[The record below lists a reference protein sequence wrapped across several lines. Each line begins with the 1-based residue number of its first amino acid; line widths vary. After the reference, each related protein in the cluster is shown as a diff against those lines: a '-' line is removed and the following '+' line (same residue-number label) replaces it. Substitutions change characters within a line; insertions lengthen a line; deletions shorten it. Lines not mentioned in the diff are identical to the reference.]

1 MLAFIIQR
9 LIQGIIVMF
18 LVSFVTFGIL
28 QLAPGSPVDTMV
40 GEAPVT
46 KAQREAIA
54 EKWGLDDPWYAQYW
68 TWMTNVFSGDLGT
81 SVVRTGTPVSEMI
94 REAAP
99 VTLKLNAAALII
111 AIFIAIPVGIIS
123 AIKRYSWFDNTGMV
137 GSTLGVSVPNF
148 WISLMLIYLFSLKL
162 GWLPPYGME
171 TWKGWV
177 LPVLVLASEQL
188 AVIARLTR
196 GATLEV
202 MTQDYVTTARAK
214 GLPQGA
220 VIVRHVVRNS
230 LLPIVTI
237 LGYRV
242 AFLLSGTIVIETIFA
257 WPGLGRL
264 FFDSIYRLDYQ
275 VVQSITLIL
284 AGLVVFGNLITDI
297 VYAYIDPRI
306 RLR

>member
-46 KAQREAIA
+46 KAQRDAIA

-202 MTQDYVTTARAK
+202 MTQDYVTRARAK

>member
-1 MLAFIIQR
+1 
-9 LIQGIIVMF
+9 
-18 LVSFVTFGIL
+18 
-28 QLAPGSPVDTMV
+28 
-40 GEAPVT
+40 
-46 KAQREAIA
+46 
-54 EKWGLDDPWYAQYW
+54 
-68 TWMTNVFSGDLGT
+68 
-81 SVVRTGTPVSEMI
+81 
-94 REAAP
+94 
-99 VTLKLNAAALII
+99 
-111 AIFIAIPVGIIS
+111 
-123 AIKRYSWFDNTGMV
+123 MV
-137 GSTLGVSVPNF
+137 GSTLGLSVPNF
-148 WISLMLIYLFSLKL
+148 WISLMLIYFFSLRL
-162 GWLPPYGME
+162 GWLPPYGMD

-177 LPVLVLASEQL
+177 LPVFVLAAEQL

-202 MTQDYVTTARAK
+202 LTQDYVTTARAK
-214 GLPQGA
+214 GLPQSA

-242 AFLLSGTIVIETIFA
+242 AFILSGTIVIETIFA

-264 FFDSIYRLDYQ
+264 FFDSVYRLDYQ

-284 AGLVVFGNLITDI
+284 AGLVVSANLITDV